1 MVDFSTRMCYN
12 EEKFPVRGC
21 TVVDVK
27 PIIAKNITALR
38 QNHKMTQIELA
49 EKLNYSDKAVSKWER
64 GESVPDI
71 GVLKAIADMFGVTV
85 DYLLQEE
92 HAEQNPEERVPVV
105 SKRAPVV
112 ITLLSVLL
120 VWMMATLAFVIIT
133 MVNPYLQMRWMPFM
147 CAMPV
152 TGVVWLVFNS
162 IWFNQ
167 RRNYL
172 IISLLMWACIGML
185 VIMLFINDIFVW
197 QWLILAVLG
206 QAGIIMWAHFRPS
219 K

>member
-1 MVDFSTRMCYN
+1 M
-12 EEKFPVRGC
+12 
-21 TVVDVK
+21 VDVK

-49 EKLNYSDKAVSKWER
+49 EQLNYSDKAVSKWER

-71 GVLKAIADMFGVTV
+71 GVLKAIADLFGVTV

-92 HAEQNPEERVPVV
+92 HTEPVPAASHPVAD
-105 SKRAPVV
+105 KRAPVV

-120 VWMMATLAFVIIT
+120 VWMVATLAYVIIT
-133 MVNPYLQMRWMPFM
+133 MVNPHLQMRWMPFL
-147 CAMPV
+147 CALPV
-152 TGVVWLVFNS
+152 TAVVWLVFNS

-172 IISLLMWACIGML
+172 IISLLMWACTGML
-185 VIMLFINDIFVW
+185 VTMLFINHIFVW
-197 QWLILAVLG
+197 QWLILAILG

>member
-1 MVDFSTRMCYN
+1 MDIDKLRFYIGAN
-12 EEKFPVRGC
+12 
-21 TVVDVK
+21 
-27 PIIAKNITALR
+27 IASYRKSFGL
-38 QNHKMTQIELA
+38 TQAGLA
-49 EKLNYSDKAVSKWER
+49 ERLNYTDKAVSKWER

-71 GVLKAIADMFGVTV
+71 GVLKAIADLFGVTV

-92 HAEQNPEERVPVV
+92 HTEPVPAASHPVAD
-105 SKRAPVV
+105 KRAPVV

-120 VWMMATLAFVIIT
+120 VWMVATLAYVIIT
-133 MVNPYLQMRWMPFM
+133 MVNPHLQMRWMPFL
-147 CAMPV
+147 CALPV
-152 TGVVWLVFNS
+152 TAVVWLVFNS

-172 IISLLMWACIGML
+172 IISLLMWACTGML
-185 VIMLFINDIFVW
+185 VTMLFINHIFVW
-197 QWLILAVLG
+197 QWLILAILG